1 MTNKHIKMHQI
12 RQTIRLW
19 TVILCSWV
27 AKQDSGNEEMRGI
40 SDAIADGVMAFLKI
54 AALQVFAK
62 RLFIDHRYFN
72 QLQPQKSKPQVVPLP
87 F

>member
-1 MTNKHIKMHQI
+1 MESLVYFLPLFGVVGLIYK
-12 RQTIRLW
+12 
-19 TVILCSWV
+19 VILRSWV

-72 QLQPQKSKPQVVPLP
+72 QL
-87 F
+87 